1 MNTEEVY
8 AMCMGFQHAVDCF
21 PFDDTT
27 LVFTVGKKM
36 FAVLPLEKPHLLIV
50 KCDPERAIDLRE
62 RYHEVDAAWHFN
74 KKHWNQLDITGN
86 LSTSFIR
93 EQVTHSYELVV
104 KKLPRKVKD
113 ELNIL

>member
-8 AMCMGFQHAVDCF
+8 AMCMEFPHAVDSF
-21 PFDDTT
+21 PFDDNT

-74 KKHWNQLDITGN
+74 KKHWNQLNITGN
-86 LSTSFIR
+86 LTASFIR
-93 EQVTHSYELVV
+93 EQVAHSYDLVM
-104 KKLPRKVKD
+104 KKLPRKIKT